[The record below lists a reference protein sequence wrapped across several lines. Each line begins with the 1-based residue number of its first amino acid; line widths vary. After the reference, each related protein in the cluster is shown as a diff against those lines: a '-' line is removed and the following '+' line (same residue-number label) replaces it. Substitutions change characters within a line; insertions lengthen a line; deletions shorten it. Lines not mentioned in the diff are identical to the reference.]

1 MKAQTRIVEAVTM
14 DQDWIIIIFKSLT
27 IVLHAVTR
35 LHARVLARFFS
46 ARGVVLL
53 QHSSFLDKGKYDL

>member
-1 MKAQTRIVEAVTM
+1 MKVQTRIVDAVTI
-14 DQDWIIIIFKSLT
+14 DEVWIIIIFKSLT

-46 ARGVVLL
+46 ATGVVLL
-53 QHSSFLDKGKYDL
+53 PFCSSLDKGKYDL